1 MSPSP
6 SHRCTG
12 TLITAPHE
20 GEVLRLFPEP
30 TRRLAAEDVY
40 SDLRFPVQNTRPY
53 VLINMVASLD
63 GKTTI
68 DGKAGTIGS
77 PTDRLIMRTLRA
89 RVDAVMVGSG
99 TLRAEKLRLD
109 VPEDLARARTSLG
122 LKPQP
127 LAIIVAGSNDIPLE
141 ENLLGSSPDNL
152 LILTSPETPKE
163 RFSALSSH
171 ARIEVI
177 EPEVEASSGLR
188 LDLVR
193 ALKTLKQLY
202 AVGVL
207 LVEGGPSLNH
217 TLVSSGLADELFL
230 TLSPKLLGGD
240 RSKPLAIV
248 EDAASLPTKESSTA
262 RLISIHLCNH
272 ELFLRYSLRSS

>member
-1 MSPSP
+1 M
-6 SHRCTG
+6 
-12 TLITAPHE
+12 
-20 GEVLRLFPEP
+20 
-30 TRRLAAEDVY
+30 AEDVY
-40 SDLRFPVQNTRPY
+40 SEIRFPARNTRPY

-77 PTDRLIMRTLRA
+77 PTDRLLMRTLRA
-89 RVDAVMVGSG
+89 RADAVMVGAG

-109 VPEDLARARTSLG
+109 IPDNLAHVRTSRG

-127 LAIIVAGSNDIPLE
+127 LAIIAAGSGAIPLE

-152 LILTSPETPKE
+152 LILTSSETPEE
-163 RFSALSSH
+163 RLGALSSH
-171 ARIEVI
+171 ARIELI
-177 EPEVEASSGLR
+177 EPEGEARSGLR

-193 ALKTLKQLY
+193 ALKTLKELY

-240 RSKPLAIV
+240 HSEPLAIL
-248 EDAASLPTKESSTA
+248 EDAASLPTKSSTA
-262 RLISIHLCNH
+262 WLTSVHLCNH
-272 ELFLRYSLRSS
+272 ELFLRYTLQSS

>member
-1 MSPSP
+1 M
-6 SHRCTG
+6 
-12 TLITAPHE
+12 
-20 GEVLRLFPEP
+20 
-30 TRRLAAEDVY
+30 
-40 SDLRFPVQNTRPY
+40 
-53 VLINMVASLD
+53 LINMVASLD

-77 PTDRLIMRTLRA
+77 PTDRLLMRTLRA

-99 TLRAEKLRLD
+99 TLRAEKLRLG
-109 VPEDLARARTSLG
+109 VPEDLARARTSRG

-127 LAIIVAGSNDIPLE
+127 LAIIAAGSGNIPLE

-152 LILTSPETPKE
+152 LVLTSPETPKE
-163 RFSALSSH
+163 RLSALSSRT
-171 ARIEVI
+171 RIEVI
-177 EPEVEASSGLR
+177 ESEGEASSGLR

-193 ALKTLKQLY
+193 ALKTLKELY

-207 LVEGGPSLNH
+207 LVEGGPALNN

-240 RSKPLAIV
+240 RYEPLAIL
-248 EDAASLPTKESSTA
+248 DGAASLPTKSSTA
-262 RLISIHLCNH
+262 WLISIYLCND
-272 ELFLRYSLRSS
+272 ELFLRYSLRSP